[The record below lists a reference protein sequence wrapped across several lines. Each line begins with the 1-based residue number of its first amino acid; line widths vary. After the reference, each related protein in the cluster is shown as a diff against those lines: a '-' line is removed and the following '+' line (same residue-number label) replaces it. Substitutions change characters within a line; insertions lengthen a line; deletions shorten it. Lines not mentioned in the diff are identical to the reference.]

1 MKYLKTFLL
10 FLFSLLCVT
19 ANAEWEESLS
29 KYNTDSLY
37 HTETADSLL
46 ANTLRLHGIK
56 FTHNNSVVLL
66 ETGQEKFDD
75 LFKAIRDAKSS
86 IHMEYFNFRN
96 DSITRVLIGLLAE
109 KVKQGVE
116 VRLLFDGFGN
126 CSNNKPL
133 RKKHIDIIRKLG
145 IEIYEYRPVCFPWV
159 NAIFNRD
166 HRKIVVIDGKIA
178 YTGGMNVADY
188 YIKGK
193 LKIGSWHDMHCRID
207 GDAVNTLQSIFL
219 RMWNKVSHENIHGW
233 KYYRGGI
240 PADYFTDLKPDTTP
254 TRYQKMV
261 GIINRE
267 PHTSNDIIRV
277 FYLNAINDAHDSIK
291 IINPYFTLSHK
302 LVKALEGAVKRGVKV
317 EIMLSTKCD
326 VPLTP
331 DCGFYN
337 AHLLME
343 HGCKIWMYTAGFHHT
358 KIIMIDG
365 RICTVGSANLDSRS
379 LRWDYEDNAV
389 ILDKYTTQQLCD
401 LFDREKKQSFLL
413 SEEKWKEWRTPWQ
426 RFSGAFAKL
435 LSPFL

>member
-1 MKYLKTFLL
+1 MKYPKFFLL
-10 FLFSLLCVT
+10 FLFSLLCLT
-19 ANAEWEESLS
+19 TSAERKESFNE
-29 KYNTDSLY
+29 YNTDSSY
-37 HTETADSLL
+37 TVQTADSML
-46 ANTLRLHGIK
+46 ARTLRLHGIK

-66 ETGQEKFDD
+66 ETGRQKFKD
-75 LFKAIRDAKSS
+75 LFKAIRDARSS

-96 DSITRVLIGLLAE
+96 DSITHKLIKLLAK

-133 RKKHIDIIRKLG
+133 KKTNIDSIRQSG
-145 IEIYEYRPVCFPWV
+145 IEIYEYKPVRFPW
-159 NAIFNRD
+159 IDDFFNRD

-188 YIKGK
+188 YITGK
-193 LKIGSWHDMHCRID
+193 PKIGPWHDMHCRID

-219 RMWNKVSHENIHGW
+219 RMWKKVSHQDVHGW
-233 KYYRGGI
+233 KYYRGGV

-267 PHTSNDIIRV
+267 PHTSNDIIRL
-277 FYLNAINDAHDSIK
+277 FYLNAINDAHDSIE

-302 LVKALEGAVKRGVKV
+302 LMKALEKAVRRGVKV

-331 DCGFYN
+331 DCGLYN

-343 HGCKIWMYTAGFHHT
+343 HGCKIWMFTAGFHHT
-358 KIIMIDG
+358 KIIMVDG

-413 SEEKWKEWRTPWQ
+413 TEKKWKEWRTPWQ
-426 RFSGAFAKL
+426 RFRGTFAKM